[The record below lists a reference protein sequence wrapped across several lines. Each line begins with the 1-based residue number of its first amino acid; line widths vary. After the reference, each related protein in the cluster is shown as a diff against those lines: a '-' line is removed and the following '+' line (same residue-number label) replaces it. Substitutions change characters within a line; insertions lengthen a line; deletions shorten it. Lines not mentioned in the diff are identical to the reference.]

1 MHHAKIVK
9 KIMPASI
16 VIRKIRASRTAILA
30 IVACTMALAG
40 CALTQPTDPYAPI
53 SRMPYTAMDQAVVA
67 SAQRP
72 GRSIPIR
79 GSLTLSRAIDIA
91 LANNP
96 EIAAVQWDT
105 AAAEDRQ
112 QVAQAAAWPTLS
124 AEAGYGRNLD
134 AQRLIPTRFNGE
146 PGVFDRDIY
155 RGDLVLRF
163 PLFTGGRITN
173 EIRAAELLAQSE
185 QKRLARTHEELV
197 FNLASTFYALLS
209 QREVIRSLEF
219 SISAMDEHHKQIADL
234 LAAQKAARVDL
245 LRTEVRI
252 ADLRQNLV
260 REQNALAV
268 YKRLLVNLMGVDQ
281 DAETIAI
288 DGTLVTEPE
297 PELSPDNLT
306 ITALKRRGDYLSA
319 RARLEAQ
326 AGRVDAARAGSWPV
340 VNLVGSYGMK
350 GAASPEDEGNATKS
364 EEDVG
369 AVGVTLTVP
378 LFEGGRTAAQVRQE
392 RAALAAAQER
402 LRKLELQIRREVET
416 AALNVRSGN
425 ARIEAIRASIAQA
438 KESLRIERMKYDLGS
453 GSLTD
458 VLDAQSALL
467 QSETNFARA
476 VADYR
481 IALANLKLATGENSL

>member
-1 MHHAKIVK
+1 MLALMMIGKNIV
-9 KIMPASI
+9 
-16 VIRKIRASRTAILA
+16 SRSACVAIA
-30 IVACTMALAG
+30 AAAMALAG
-40 CALTQPTDPYAPI
+40 CALTQPTDPYAPV
-53 SRMPYTAMDQAVVA
+53 SYLRQSQMNEKVMGSSQ
-67 SAQRP
+67 SP
-72 GRSIPIR
+72 GDSMAIR
-79 GSLTLSRAIDIA
+79 EPLTLSLAVDIA

-96 EIAAVQWDT
+96 EIAAVQWDA
-105 AAAEDRQ
+105 AAAENRRQ
-112 QVAQAAAWPTLS
+112 VVQSGVWPALS
-124 AEAGYGRNLD
+124 AEAGYGRNLE
-134 AQRLIPTRFNGE
+134 AQRLMPARFNGE

-163 PLFTGGRITN
+163 PLFTGGRLTN
-173 EIRAAELLAQSE
+173 EIRAAEWLAQSE
-185 QKRLARTHEELV
+185 QKRLARTRDELV
-197 FNLASTFYALLS
+197 FKLASTFYAILS

-219 SISAMDEHHKQIADL
+219 SITAMDEHHQQVADL
-234 LAAQKAARVDL
+234 LAAQKAARIDL

-260 REQNALAV
+260 REKNTLAV

-281 DAETIAI
+281 DAKTIAI
-288 DGTLVTEPE
+288 EGTLAKGRKPD
-297 PELSPDNLT
+297 LSTGDLVMA
-306 ITALKRRGDYLSA
+306 ALERRSDYVAA

-326 AGRVDAARAGSWPV
+326 ARRVDAARAGHWPV
-340 VNLVGSYGMK
+340 VNLVGSYGIK
-350 GAASPEDEGNATKS
+350 GAASPEDEENDTTSA
-364 EEDVG
+364 EDVG
-369 AVGVTLTVP
+369 AVGVMLTVP

-416 AALNVRSGN
+416 AALNVQAGS

-453 GSLTD
+453 GSITD

-481 IALANLKLATGENSL
+481 IALAGLKLATGENSL